1 MKKVSVS
8 ILGNNDMYATIDKIN
23 KTKASYIHLD
33 VMDDTFVKNSFI
45 KKNEI
50 DRVISSCEKLVD
62 IHFMTYNPLSYIDM
76 ISDFSKVFCM
86 TIHYEIKDFL
96 SVINYIKS
104 KNVKVGLAINPET
117 KVSCIYKYL
126 NLVDLVIVMGVH
138 PGYSNQK
145 FILDTREKLKELKT
159 YIKENGLSTKISID
173 GGVNDKVFDFIKD
186 ADIIVSSSFVLNDLS
201 NIEKLES
208 IKNN

>member
-33 VMDDTFVKNSFI
+33 VMDNTFVKNSFI

-62 IHFMTYNPLSYIDM
+62 IHFMTCDPLSYIDM
-76 ISDFSKVFCM
+76 ISDFSKVFCI

-96 SVINYIKS
+96 SIINYIKS
-104 KNVKVGLAINPET
+104 KNVMVGLAINPET
-117 KVSCIYKYL
+117 KVSDIYKYL

-159 YIKENGLSTKISID
+159 YIKENRLSTKISID

-208 IKNN
+208 IK

>member
-33 VMDDTFVKNSFI
+33 VMDNTFVKNSFI

-62 IHFMTYNPLSYIDM
+62 IHFMTCDPLSYIDM

-96 SVINYIKS
+96 SIINYIKS
-104 KNVKVGLAINPET
+104 KNVMVGLAINPET
-117 KVSCIYKYL
+117 KVSDIYKYL

-159 YIKENGLSTKISID
+159 YIKENRLSTKISID

-208 IKNN
+208 IK

>member
-33 VMDDTFVKNSFI
+33 VMDNTFVKNSFI

-86 TIHYEIKDFL
+86 TIY
-96 SVINYIKS
+96 
-104 KNVKVGLAINPET
+104 
-117 KVSCIYKYL
+117 
-126 NLVDLVIVMGVH
+126 
-138 PGYSNQK
+138 
-145 FILDTREKLKELKT
+145 
-159 YIKENGLSTKISID
+159 
-173 GGVNDKVFDFIKD
+173 
-186 ADIIVSSSFVLNDLS
+186 
-201 NIEKLES
+201 
-208 IKNN
+208 